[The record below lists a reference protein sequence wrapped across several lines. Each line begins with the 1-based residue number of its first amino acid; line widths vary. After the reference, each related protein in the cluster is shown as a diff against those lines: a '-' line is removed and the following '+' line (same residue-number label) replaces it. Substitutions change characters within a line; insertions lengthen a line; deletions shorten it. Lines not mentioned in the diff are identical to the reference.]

1 MSDQSQHSPSRLV
14 ESHARSGS
22 GGAKHVS
29 ASPSRGHWEPYHSL
43 DPSLDPD
50 KESHNGPATPPSDA
64 SSPRDNEPLCR
75 SRSREFASPRPQRY
89 NIQWLHHHGPSLP
102 PFPTHQSS
110 DEEMWEFTAPCGAK
124 SWVLL
129 KRGLLTWD
137 AFLESPM
144 TAYELPVLDAEGR
157 IISEGVYRSFKISC
171 LQSFARGDAGHKA
184 CLDPIAFAPVDA
196 GDELRDTTG
205 NTKARIVPSEEMG
218 SSQDFCSISAEQR
231 AGERASLNEN
241 VRRMR
246 SHQYWY
252 GNSTARS
259 AEKIMNACR
268 SSCKAVRTFHESFRR
283 MRSLIQDAKLATHV
297 LPQVEGKLKEMEDL
311 VAQVLDTMDH
321 TTKNP
326 NDWEK
331 ATARGVHDLVSSLHA
346 VAGFAQ
352 MEDTARQQTLGGW
365 VNYAQRKER
374 EAKHWGSLYEALSKN
389 SENPTEA
396 GASGQQQSET
406 SHKG

>member
-1 MSDQSQHSPSRLV
+1 
-14 ESHARSGS
+14 
-22 GGAKHVS
+22 
-29 ASPSRGHWEPYHSL
+29 
-43 DPSLDPD
+43 
-50 KESHNGPATPPSDA
+50 
-64 SSPRDNEPLCR
+64 
-75 SRSREFASPRPQRY
+75 
-89 NIQWLHHHGPSLP
+89 
-102 PFPTHQSS
+102 
-110 DEEMWEFTAPCGAK
+110 
-124 SWVLL
+124 
-129 KRGLLTWD
+129 
-137 AFLESPM
+137 
-144 TAYELPVLDAEGR
+144 
-157 IISEGVYRSFKISC
+157 
-171 LQSFARGDAGHKA
+171 
-184 CLDPIAFAPVDA
+184 
-196 GDELRDTTG
+196 
-205 NTKARIVPSEEMG
+205 
-218 SSQDFCSISAEQR
+218 
-231 AGERASLNEN
+231 
-241 VRRMR
+241 
-246 SHQYWY
+246 
-252 GNSTARS
+252 
-259 AEKIMNACR
+259 MNACR

-374 EAKHWGSLYEALSKN
+374 EAKHWRSLYEALSKN

-406 SHKG
+406 GHKG